1 MKRSTVCWCLT
12 AVAMSLAAAPPQAAR
27 KAAPVASYQELE
39 KRYPP
44 LKEVKIPDVVTHT
57 LPNGMRLYM
66 VEDHTLPT
74 ISGRALVRT
83 GNLFDPADKIGL
95 ADFTGTVMRTGGTT
109 SKPGDQLDQE
119 LERIAASV
127 ETGIGETEAEAR
139 FFTLKEYLDQ
149 VLAIYADV
157 VMHPAFRQDKLDLA
171 KNQTRSMIARRN
183 DDPGGIVQREFA
195 NLIYGKDNPY
205 GWQQEY
211 EHVDRI
217 QKADLEQFYK
227 RYFFPGN
234 VMLAI
239 YGDFSAGEMKTKIEA
254 AFKDWTNPQPPVP
267 PFPPVKQQSKAGVYL
282 VTKDDVNQANV
293 RMGHLGGLFKD
304 PDYPALEVMSDI
316 LGGGGFRS
324 RLVAR
329 VRTKLGYAYSV
340 GAGWGAHY
348 DHPGVFYAGAGTKS
362 DSTVKAIQAIQEEIK
377 RLQKEPVT
385 DAELRTAKETVL
397 NGFVFNFDTK
407 AKTLNRLLRY
417 EYWGYPKDFL
427 FQYKKSLEAVT
438 KADVQR
444 VAQKYL
450 KPEEMVMVVVGK
462 PADFDSPLASLGQP
476 VTPLDITIPQP
487 KQEQAK
493 ADDKSLAAGK
503 AVLAKAQKAIG
514 GADKLAGLKDVT
526 VTAKS
531 QLTGPMGSMSVDQK
545 IRVVY
550 PSTLRQENTLPF
562 GKIEVYTDGKGGWMK
577 APQGQM
583 PLPGP
588 QLQQAK
594 GEIFRL
600 TETLLLSDRD
610 PNRTVN
616 FVKKEKVGDREAE
629 VVEVS
634 SKEGDQVSVYVDAQ
648 NGQILKKRYQG
659 MAMAGPAATVEE
671 VYEDFR
677 ETGGLRVP
685 FKTTVFQ
692 NEKKFAELVYSEVQ
706 YNAGLKAEDLAKP

>member
-1 MKRSTVCWCLT
+1 MRRSTFCWCLT
-12 AVAMSLAAAPPQAAR
+12 ATALLAAPPQAAR
-27 KAAPVASYQELE
+27 KTAPVASYQELE

-74 ISGRALVRT
+74 ISGRALLRA

-95 ADFTGTVMRTGGTT
+95 ADLTGTVMRTGGTT

-139 FFTLKEYLDQ
+139 FFTLKENLDQ

-157 VMHPAFRQDKLDLA
+157 VMHPAFRQDKIDLA

-183 DDPGGIVQREFA
+183 DDPSGIVQREFA
-195 NLIYGKDNPY
+195 NLVYGKDNPY

-211 EHVDRI
+211 EHVDRL

-234 VMLAI
+234 VMLAV
-239 YGDFSAGEMKTKIEA
+239 YGDFSADEMKKKVEA
-254 AFKDWTNPQPPVP
+254 AFQDWNNPQPPVP
-267 PFPPVKQQSKAGVYL
+267 PFPAVKRQSKAGVYL

-304 PDYPALEVMSDI
+304 DDYPALEVMADI

-329 VRTKLGYAYSV
+329 VRTKLGYAYAV
-340 GAGWGAHY
+340 GASWGANY
-348 DHPGVFYAGAGTKS
+348 GHPGVFFAGAGTKS
-362 DSTVKAIQAIQEEIK
+362 DSTVKAIQAIREEIE
-377 RLQKEPVT
+377 RLRKEPVT
-385 DAELRTAKETVL
+385 DAELRTAKDTVL

-407 AKTLNRLLRY
+407 SKTLNRLLRY

-427 FQYKKSLEAVT
+427 FQYKKKLEGVT

-450 KPEEMVMVVVGK
+450 KPEQLVMVVVGK
-462 PADFDSPLASLGQP
+462 PADFDSPLASLGKP

-487 KQEQAK
+487 KQEQAR

-526 VTAKS
+526 MTAKS

-545 IRVVY
+545 VRVVY

-562 GKIEVYTDGKGGWMK
+562 GKIEVYTDGKGGWLK

-600 TETLLLSDRD
+600 TETLLLSDQD

-616 FVKKEKVGDREAE
+616 FVKKDKVGDREAE

-648 NGQILKKRYQG
+648 SGQILKKRYQG

-685 FKTTVFQ
+685 FKTTVYQ
-692 NEKKFAELVYSEVQ
+692 NEKKFAELVYLEVQ
-706 YNAGLKAEDLAKP
+706 YNTGLKAEDLAKP

>member
-1 MKRSTVCWCLT
+1 MRRSTVCWCLT
-12 AVAMSLAAAPPQAAR
+12 AAAMPLLAAPPQAAR
-27 KAAPVASYQELE
+27 RTAPVASYQELE
-39 KRYPP
+39 KRYAP
-44 LKEVKIPDVVTHT
+44 LREVKIPDVVTHT

-74 ISGRALVRT
+74 ISGRALLRA

-95 ADFTGTVMRTGGTT
+95 ADLTGTVMRTGGTA

-139 FFTLKEYLDQ
+139 FFTLKENLDQ

-157 VMHPAFRQDKLDLA
+157 VMHPAFRQDRIDLA

-183 DDPGGIVQREFA
+183 DDPSGIVGREFA
-195 NLIYGKDNPY
+195 NLVYGKDNPY

-211 EHVDRI
+211 EHVDRL
-217 QKADLEQFYK
+217 QKSDLEQFYK

-234 VMLAI
+234 LMLAI
-239 YGDFSAGEMKTKIEA
+239 YGDFSAGEMKKKVEA
-254 AFKDWTNPQPPVP
+254 AFKDWSNPQPPVP
-267 PFPPVKQQSKAGVYL
+267 PFPPVKRQSKAGVYL

-304 PDYPALEVMSDI
+304 DDYPALEVMADI

-329 VRTKLGYAYSV
+329 VRTKLGYAYAV
-340 GAGWGAHY
+340 GASWGANY
-348 DHPGVFYAGAGTKS
+348 GHPGVFFAGAGTKS
-362 DSTVKAIQAIQEEIK
+362 DSTVKAIQAIKEEIE
-377 RLQKEPVT
+377 RLRKEPVT
-385 DAELRTAKETVL
+385 DAELRTAKDTVL

-407 AKTLNRLLRY
+407 SKTLNRLLRY
-417 EYWGYPKDFL
+417 EYWEYPKDFL
-427 FQYKKSLEAVT
+427 FQYKKKLEGVT

-450 KPEEMVMVVVGK
+450 KPEDLVMVVVGK

-476 VTPLDITIPQP
+476 VTPLDIAIPQP
-487 KQEQAK
+487 KQEQAQ

-503 AVLAKAQKAIG
+503 AVLAKAQKAAG
-514 GADKLAGLKDVT
+514 GADKLAALKDVT
-526 VTAKS
+526 ITAKS

-562 GKIEVYTDGKGGWMK
+562 GKIEVYTDGKGGWLK

-583 PLPGP
+583 PIPGP
-588 QLQQAK
+588 QLQQAQ

-610 PNRTVN
+610 PTRTVN
-616 FVKKEKVGDREAE
+616 FVKKERVGDREAE
-629 VVEVS
+629 VIEIGS
-634 SKEGDQVSVYVDAQ
+634 QEGGQVSVYVDAQ
-648 NGQILKKRYQG
+648 SGQVLKKRYQG
-659 MAMAGPAATVEE
+659 MAMAGPASTVEE

-685 FKTTVFQ
+685 FKTTVYQ

-706 YNAGLKAEDLAKP
+706 YNTGLKAEDLAKP